1 MLKKIRCNFDLLLEL
16 LVVSL
21 FVVSLLPRNISN
33 KEISNIVNSKLNTN
47 FSYHYE
53 EVSEDEVIQ
62 EESKEEE
69 ISVEIKEEKDV
80 KGSSEKTV
88 EEIKEE
94 ETASLVPSDEVP
106 SYSVIET
113 YYGTLTGYG
122 PDCKGCSGLTAS
134 GYNVKDTITYHD
146 EEFGELRI
154 VAADKSIPF
163 YSIIRISDIRNSE
176 PIYAIVLDT
185 GGNVGFSKFS
195 TFDLLFSSEVEA
207 SKQIG
212 TLSNIK
218 FELIRKGA

>member
-1 MLKKIRCNFDLLLEL
+1 MFKKIRCNFDLLLEL
-16 LVVSL
+16 FVVSL
-21 FVVSLLPRNISN
+21 FVVSLLPKNVSN

-53 EVSEDEVIQ
+53 EVSENEVIQ
-62 EESKEEE
+62 EESKEEKS
-69 ISVEIKEEKDV
+69 SVEIKEEKDV
-80 KGSSEKTV
+80 EVSLEEQE
-88 EEIKEE
+88 EEIKKEE
-94 ETASLVPSDEVP
+94 SSDLAPSFEIP
-106 SYSVIET
+106 SYTVIET

-134 GYNVKDTITYHD
+134 GYSVKDTITYQD

-163 YSIIRISDIRNSE
+163 YSVIKISGITNSE

-195 TFDLLFSSEVEA
+195 TFDLLFSSEAEA

-212 TLSNIK
+212 SVSNVK